1 LAGEVVL
8 LAGVAAGWAA
18 TGGQPGAGTASL
30 LLVLASAAMGVQ
42 STVTISS
49 GVRGASTTHLTGTFT
64 EAVRSLAMHPHRI
77 APVNGAAVRLAALLG
92 GAVLGALVVRVAPP
106 IAAAVPVALV
116 GVVVATV
123 LPYPSP

>member
-1 LAGEVVL
+1 MVLAGEVVL

-42 STVTISS
+42 SAVTISS

-64 EAVRSLAMHPHRI
+64 EAVDRGGRSGPPAQ
-77 APVNGAAVRLAALLG
+77 
-92 GAVLGALVVRVAPP
+92 RVGSF
-106 IAAAVPVALV
+106 V
-116 GVVVATV
+116 GFGFAG
-123 LPYPSP
+123 